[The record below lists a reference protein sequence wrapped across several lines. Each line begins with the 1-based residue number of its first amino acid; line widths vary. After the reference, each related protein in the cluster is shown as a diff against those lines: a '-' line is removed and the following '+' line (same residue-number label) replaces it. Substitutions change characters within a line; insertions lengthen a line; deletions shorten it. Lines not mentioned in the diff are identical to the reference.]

1 MAEIVVIDRSGE
13 ERRLQGEAGVSVM
26 LSLREADVGVAAI
39 CGGTCACATCHVL
52 VDDAWLEKLPPAQS
66 EEVDLLGG
74 LAHSGPNSRLAC
86 QIPFGPELAGLR
98 LTVAPEE

>member
-1 MAEIVVIDRSGE
+1 MGEIVVIDRDGR

-26 LSLREADVGVAAI
+26 LALREADVGVAAI

-52 VDDAWLEKLPPAQS
+52 VDDAWLERLPPAQS
-66 EEVDLLGG
+66 EEVGLLGG
-74 LAHSGPNSRLAC
+74 LAHSSANSRLAC
-86 QIPFGPELAGLR
+86 QIPFARELDGLR

>member
-1 MAEIVVIDRSGE
+1 MAEIVVIDRAGE
-13 ERRLQGEAGVSVM
+13 ERRLQGEVGVSVM

-52 VDDAWLEKLPPAQS
+52 VDDAWLEKLPPAQP
-66 EEVDLLGG
+66 EEIDLLGG
-74 LAHSGPNSRLAC
+74 LAHSCAQSRLAC
-86 QIPFGPELAGLR
+86 QIPFGPELDGLR

>member
-1 MAEIVVIDRSGE
+1 MGEIVVIDRDGR

-26 LSLREADVGVAAI
+26 LALREADVGVAAI

-66 EEVDLLGG
+66 EEVELLGG
-74 LAHSGPNSRLAC
+74 LAHSRANSRLAC
-86 QIPFGPELAGLR
+86 QIPFARELDGLR